1 MTAAPWPP
9 EALNEDALGFLY
21 NQAYERAACQQGDSV
36 EEAHNEACRAVLR
49 HGFHNAT
56 GGVPE
61 HPKLTEL
68 RAAAED
74 VLLEPE
80 HAGNCVVEDLD
91 ISEECGMCSEITGSR
106 QLRLRN
112 ALDAFARAR
121 GEGLCTCTD
130 GSCVH
135 GATPT

>member
-1 MTAAPWPP
+1 MNDAKTWPP
-9 EALNEDALGFLY
+9 DALNEDAIGFVY
-21 NQAYERAACQQGDSV
+21 NHAYEHAACQQGDSV
-36 EEAHNEACRAVLR
+36 EEAHNEACRAVYK

-56 GGVPE
+56 GGTPE

-68 RAAAED
+68 RDAALEILFEFPDGDDSDDSD
-74 VLLEPE
+74 VNRIVTRERRDRLE
-80 HAGNCVVEDLD
+80 A
-91 ISEECGMCSEITGSR
+91 
-106 QLRLRN
+106 

-130 GSCVH
+130 GSCAQ